1 MKESEWPVI
10 ETLEMLHRDA
20 YLIDISEKEF
30 RLHQAGKYVS
40 LCGQ

>member
-10 ETLEMLHRDA
+10 GTLEMLHRDA